1 MSLLLCMYVRMPTEY
16 RVVLLTTLD
25 LMTSTHARSL
35 LATGTIDNT
44 KRELARIYSV
54 SFLLTKVQL
63 IVCLLLRPH
72 FVSLSVTFFFS
83 LS

>member
-16 RVVLLTTLD
+16 RIVLLTTLD

-44 KRELARIYSV
+44 KRELAGIYSV
-54 SFLLTKVQL
+54 SFLLTKVF
-63 IVCLLLRPH
+63 VSACNPLLRPH
-72 FVSLSVTFFFS
+72 FVSP
-83 LS
+83 